1 MPDVVS
7 MCQWQTCTCTVVRF
21 TSFALGETRQRA
33 TVVLAYDVTI
43 TASVTIKT
51 ASPAK

>member
-7 MCQWQTCTCTVVRF
+7 MCQRQTCTCTVVRI

-33 TVVLAYDVTI
+33 TVVLAYDVMI

-51 ASPAK
+51 AFPAK